1 MGTSEVSREIP
12 VRVEGVRR
20 RLERWREARRA
31 GMRIPEPLWAAA
43 VKVAGRYG
51 IHRTAQTLRLDYYS
65 LKRRVERE
73 STEQEAATERD
84 AVAKRRGAR
93 KSGVGAS
100 KAPVADA
107 AATFVELPPPVWS
120 SCGEC
125 TLELERP
132 GGTKMRVHL
141 KGLPASDLAA
151 FGRSLWQ
158 VES

>member
-1 MGTSEVSREIP
+1 MGTGKVLREIP
-12 VRVEGVRR
+12 ARVEGVRR

-31 GMRIPEPLWAAA
+31 GMRIPEPLWAVA

-51 IHRTAQTLRLDYYS
+51 IHRTAQALRLDYYS

-73 STEQEAATERD
+73 ATEKETTTERE
-84 AVAKRRGAR
+84 AVAKGRGAR

-100 KAPVADA
+100 KTPAAA
-107 AATFVELPPPVWS
+107 AATFVELPSPARS

-158 VES
+158 AKS

>member
-1 MGTSEVSREIP
+1 
-12 VRVEGVRR
+12 
-20 RLERWREARRA
+20 
-31 GMRIPEPLWAAA
+31 MRIPEPLWAVA

-51 IHRTAQTLRLDYYS
+51 IHRTAQALRLDYYS
-65 LKRRVERE
+65 LKRRFERE
-73 STEQEAATERD
+73 ATEKETTTEREAA
-84 AVAKRRGAR
+84 KGRGAR
-93 KSGVGAS
+93 KSGVGVS
-100 KAPVADA
+100 KTPAAA
-107 AATFVELPPPVWS
+107 AATFVELSSPAWS

-158 VES
+158 AES